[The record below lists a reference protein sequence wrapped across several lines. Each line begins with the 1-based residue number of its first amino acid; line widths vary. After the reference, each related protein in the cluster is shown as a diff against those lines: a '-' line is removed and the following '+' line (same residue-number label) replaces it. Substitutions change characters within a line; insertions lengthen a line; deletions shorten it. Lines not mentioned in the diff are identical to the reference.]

1 MPTLLTVEIEI
12 KNKKLCKNTSDTIHA
27 KISNETSNKNK
38 TFEGLL
44 FEVRLFF
51 VMLPYKGKQ
60 ISSRRLS
67 MLAGWLAIGEFSKCP
82 KQIYGS
88 SNSIGIRFSELASS
102 GVREQYKKHV
112 GHVSHGQKRFL
123 LNNYRER

>member
-1 MPTLLTVEIEI
+1 MRKFQMKRVTKI
-12 KNKKLCKNTSDTIHA
+12 K
-27 KISNETSNKNK
+27 
-38 TFEGLL
+38 
-44 FEVRLFF
+44 RLKDYYSKSAGFF